1 MKNAIRGGRRE
12 EEREATLA
20 WRNSNGV
27 EDGGESENEGESE
40 GKIKALGWRAGS
52 LRSEAHMARLSRS
65 SV

>member
-27 EDGGESENEGESE
+27 EDEGERESE
-40 GKIKALGWRAGS
+40 GKIKALGWWAGS
-52 LRSEAHMARLSRS
+52 LRSEAHMARLSRN

>member
-27 EDGGESENEGESE
+27 DDEGESENKGESE
-40 GKIKALGWRAGS
+40 GKIKALGW
-52 LRSEAHMARLSRS
+52 
-65 SV
+65 

>member
-27 EDGGESENEGESE
+27 EDGGESE

-52 LRSEAHMARLSRS
+52 LRSEAHMARLSHN